1 MDKPTGINFD
11 RVLMRLK
18 DFIIIATALFA
29 IIRGAY
35 RAAQDNT
42 QRFKALEDRVA
53 NIERLVTAQTTRRK

>member
-1 MDKPTGINFD
+1 
-11 RVLMRLK
+11 MRLK

-42 QRFKALEDRVA
+42 QRFKALEDRISNV
-53 NIERLVTAQTTRRK
+53 ERLVTAQVRRK